1 MRVTPALLLSLT
13 RPRLLAASFR
23 SFSGKP
29 VDPYDG
35 YTRSIHV
42 KQKFVEI
49 KKPDGT
55 IKKVPS
61 GLVDNTN
68 EWLGDQFTSLH
79 LKITNE
85 YDWTLEGFAERARK
99 RLLARNKRRQMIS
112 IQSIQHL
119 GLDLAVAHMICN
131 LGGRVQFVGSDRWFQ
146 RYNNGPSDLP
156 NCYVG
161 DLKLEA
167 IDASGTPI
175 MYEGFKLFS
184 ELTELRYLRLRRCVH
199 VDDHCLSLVG
209 LVTKSPLQLLDISE
223 CPRITANGITALTEL
238 KSLRKLLVHGNPTL
252 EDREFVCLLLED
264 YLPKVYIEGV
274 DYLGQLPEEQRQ
286 RVLSLSAPSPVPLLP
301 RHEEASDSDSVA
313 ATSPEPST
321 SAAPATRPDPL
332 AQRAA

>member
-175 MYEGFKLFS
+175 MYEGFKLFCKFS
-184 ELTELRYLRLRRCVH
+184 SGFIVHIYALR
-199 VDDHCLSLVG
+199 
-209 LVTKSPLQLLDISE
+209 I
-223 CPRITANGITALTEL
+223 
-238 KSLRKLLVHGNPTL
+238 
-252 EDREFVCLLLED
+252 
-264 YLPKVYIEGV
+264 
-274 DYLGQLPEEQRQ
+274 LG
-286 RVLSLSAPSPVPLLP
+286 
-301 RHEEASDSDSVA
+301 
-313 ATSPEPST
+313 
-321 SAAPATRPDPL
+321 
-332 AQRAA
+332 